1 MSRKEVQITDKVL
14 ARMAGMVVGSLRY
27 YAHEAECDG
36 EIEDYVTPLSTIADH
51 IEEGIATE
59 EEWIEAFD
67 ILDVSD
73 WRL

>member
-36 EIEDYVTPLSTIADH
+36 EIGDYVTLSTIADH

>member
-1 MSRKEVQITDKVL
+1 MVQITDKAL

-36 EIEDYVTPLSTIADH
+36 EIEDYVTLSTIADH

-59 EEWIEAFD
+59 EEWMEAFD
-67 ILDVSD
+67 QIDVSD
-73 WRL
+73 

>member
-1 MSRKEVQITDKVL
+1 MAQIADKVL

-36 EIEDYVTPLSTIADH
+36 EIGDCVTLSTIADH

-59 EEWIEAFD
+59 DEWIEAFD